1 MNLEFDD
8 SDQVEIHFT
17 QKGLRRRYKG
27 TIGGFFD
34 RHRDG
39 TRVGGM
45 KFLISVAILVSD
57 SVYVESDPRE

>member
-45 KFLISVAILVSD
+45 KFLDLRGDTSERLRI
-57 SVYVESDPRE
+57 R